1 MDYTITLDLCGDH
14 TPEVGGKAA
23 GLARL
28 IGHGFEVPA
37 GFVVTTH
44 AYRAAVKAAAL
55 DAEIAALLADVH
67 HTRDNTGTATQ
78 IQALFADLVLP
89 AEVAEAIA
97 DSYASIG
104 GDAVDVAVRSSATAE
119 DLSDASFAGQQDTYL
134 HVREIEAVYSHV
146 IRCWASLFTPQV
158 LSYRSRFGADLPDPA
173 MAVVVQTM
181 IPADAAGVM
190 MTIDPVTGDR
200 SRLVIEAARG
210 LGEGVVRG
218 DVATDHFAVDK
229 SSLEVVTARLGKQ
242 KQAHRY
248 VEATGT
254 VELVDLDDT
263 ADDSASL
270 TDDEIR
276 ALAFN
281 GVAIERAFG
290 TPMDIEWAVAAP
302 DGGERRLYLLQARPE
317 TVWSNKPAPA
327 RKAPAEPD
335 EWDPLHCHSE
345 PHEYWTRTNLAEAM
359 PGVLTPL
366 TWTFWGPN
374 SENASRGM
382 IADIGALT
390 KAEARV
396 PADLN
401 EWTVRIFFGRVA
413 WSVDYFVTMGDRMP
427 GTTAAEAAAS
437 VLGRMPD
444 DIESNPTRR
453 FYPAIAWRMPR
464 AMVTTYRDTKNVTAE
479 TEKWYR
485 NTISRVAD
493 MDLIAAQRA
502 LDEAS
507 ARFRKILLV
516 QGRSAFVL
524 VQPIFQALA
533 KIVERAGTGD
543 VGTLSGSGGA
553 ELAMLDDM
561 WRASRGTL
569 STPELLLRHGFHGPD
584 EGELSSRPWRENDA
598 PLRHILAEYAARDD
612 ADSPTARDRVAQQKY
627 QRSVPGVL
635 AAFPPWQRPA
645 VATLLRIA
653 RAVIP
658 QRGIAKRGMLESVDV
673 ARAAA
678 RRIGAL
684 HAQAGLLD
692 DPEDVF
698 YLTRTEAGGT
708 LPSDVRDLVVKRR
721 ARREEYLGLTL
732 PAEWRG
738 MPVPIDKAALVA
750 QTAAS
755 VDGQEAVSGMGVSA
769 GVVEAR
775 ARVLTSA
782 EFETAKPGE
791 ILVTQSTDPS
801 WASVMFTSA
810 GLVVDIG
817 SLLSHAA
824 VVAREI
830 GLPCVVNTQVGTS
843 VIRTGD
849 LIRVDGATGIVQI
862 VERAAARNESA
873 T

>member
-1 MDYTITLDLCGDH
+1 MDYTISLDLCGDH
-14 TPEVGGKAA
+14 TSEVGGKAA

-28 IGHGFEVPA
+28 IGYGFEVPA

-44 AYRAAVKAAAL
+44 AYRVAVKAAAL
-55 DAEIAALLADVH
+55 DAEIAALLSDVH
-67 HTRDNTGTATQ
+67 HTKNNAEAAAR
-78 IQALFADLVLP
+78 IQALFSGLVLP
-89 AEVAEAIA
+89 DDVAAAITGAYEAI
-97 DSYASIG
+97 G
-104 GDAVDVAVRSSATAE
+104 GRTVDVAVRSSATAE
-119 DLSDASFAGQQDTYL
+119 DLADASFAGQQDTYL
-134 HVREIEAVYSHV
+134 HIRGAEAVSAHI

-181 IPADAAGVM
+181 IPAEAAGVM

-218 DVATDHFAVDK
+218 DVATDHFAVEK
-229 SSLEVVTARLGKQ
+229 SSLEVVAARIGVQ

-248 VEATGT
+248 VEATGS
-254 VELVDLDDT
+254 VDLVDIED
-263 ADDSASL
+263 AGGDSASL
-270 TDDEIR
+270 TDDEVR
-276 ALAFN
+276 SLAVN

-290 TPMDIEWAVAAP
+290 KPMDIEWAVAALNG
-302 DGGERRLYLLQARPE
+302 DARRLYLLQARPE
-317 TVWSNKPAPA
+317 TVWSNKPEPTRLAA
-327 RKAPAEPD
+327 AEPD
-335 EWDPLHCHSE
+335 DWDPLHSHSE

-366 TWTFWGPN
+366 TWSFWGPN

-382 IADIGALT
+382 IADIGVLT
-390 KAEARV
+390 RAEARV
-396 PADLN
+396 PADPN

-413 WSVDYFVTMGDRMP
+413 WSVDFFVTMGDRMP

-437 VLGRMPD
+437 VLGRMPE

-485 NTISRVAD
+485 ATISRVCD
-493 MDLIAAQRA
+493 MDLVAAQQT
-502 LDEAS
+502 LDEAGK
-507 ARFRKILLV
+507 RFRKILLV

-524 VQPIFQALA
+524 VQPTFQALA
-533 KIVERAGTGD
+533 KVVERAGAGD

-561 WRASRGTL
+561 WQASRGNL

-584 EGELSSRPWRENDA
+584 EGELSSHPWRENES
-598 PLRHILAEYAARDD
+598 PLRHILSEYAAREDT
-612 ADSPTARDRVAQQKY
+612 DSPMARDRVTQQKY
-627 QRSVPGVL
+627 ERTIPEVL
-635 AAFPPWQRPA
+635 EAFPRWQRPA

-653 RAVIP
+653 KTVIP
-658 QRGIAKRGMLESVDV
+658 QRGIAKRGMLEGIDV

-678 RRIGAL
+678 RRIGVL
-684 HAQAGLLD
+684 HTQAGRLY

-698 YLTRTEAGGT
+698 YLTVDEAKGE
-708 LPSDVRDLVVKRR
+708 LPPDVRELVAKRR
-721 ARREEYLGLTL
+721 GRREEYLALAL

-755 VDGQEAVSGMGVSA
+755 VDGQETVSGMGVSP
-769 GVVEAR
+769 GVVQGR

-782 EFETAKPGE
+782 EFETARPDE
-791 ILVTQSTDPS
+791 ILVTVSTDPS
-801 WASVMFTSA
+801 WASVMFTSS

-843 VIRTGD
+843 VIHTGD
-849 LIRVDGATGIVQI
+849 LIRVDGATGTVQI
-862 VERAAARNESA
+862 IERASARNGS
-873 T
+873 TP